1 MPVTIP
7 GVSTVVVDGY
17 FSAADDRALNARRIL
32 IVAPANATSVNET
45 PGYLLA
51 EPTNE
56 LYNPTLYRSEN
67 DVVTDFGL
75 GSPAHVAYS
84 QVLRA
89 GGSNIYISAT
99 APHAAAD
106 LKPEPVAPY
115 ATYTRREFEVIQA
128 LESVDLV
135 LPELIVVVGYAI
147 NEYVTEGGTD
157 RCARYGEIAAQ
168 SCAALTAES
177 FPCEAVFSV
186 VDIQAHLDASRAS
199 HPSNEVHANLT
210 LGLTTAALTF
220 TAVSPL
226 KAVGEAVSVTILA
239 GSSGKVLG
247 ATVDGSDITIQLDNT
262 AGNNT
267 GTLVAAMCEATPAV
281 KALVTTV
288 NAGTGTVVAAAKAS
302 LAGGTGTVDFRVKTT
317 FNPYKLTAGNVNE
330 YVTDL
335 AKTNLA
341 SAGDWFPG
349 VPFPIQFA
357 LDAVEGVSDAD
368 GPSLSRFIVLPIGE
382 IVTTAQPADAGSVV
396 KFKTAA
402 AAVCGHIF
410 ATPFNGSITLKR
422 FQNVRYVRYRL
433 SKSNMRALIAVK
445 ACPINV
451 DSQLFPITVDGVTAA
466 QDKAGDISHFT
477 RLQTLTICNQLVRG
491 SREICEVY
499 IGKTADENT
508 LNALETQLRS
518 YYLDLKQMG
527 AVRDIR
533 FQIEFIYT
541 QFKLNVN
548 ITVVPSGE
556 IREIDLNVGIALQ

>member
-1 MPVTIP
+1 MPVTLP
-7 GVSTVVVDGY
+7 GVSTVIVDGY
-17 FSAADDRALNARRIL
+17 FNAADDQALNARRIL
-32 IVAPANATSVNET
+32 VVAPANAETQNET

-56 LYNPTLYRSEN
+56 LYNPTLYRTEN

-89 GGSNIYISAT
+89 GGTNIYISAT

-106 LKPEPVAPY
+106 AKPEPSGSY
-115 ATYTRREFEVIQA
+115 STYTRREFEVIQA
-128 LESVDLV
+128 LENVDLV
-135 LPELIVVVGYAI
+135 LPELIVVVGYPI
-147 NEYVTEGGTD
+147 NQFVTESGTD
-157 RCARYGEIAAQ
+157 RVARYGEIAAQ

-186 VDIQAHLDASRAS
+186 VDIETHL
-199 HPSNEVHANLT
+199 NANRT
-210 LGLTTAALTF
+210 DPDG
-220 TAVSPL
+220 
-226 KAVGEAVSVTILA
+226 A
-239 GSSGKVLG
+239 GS
-247 ATVDGSDITIQLDNT
+247 DT
-262 AGNNT
+262 ARF
-267 GTLVAAMCEATPAV
+267 
-281 KALVTTV
+281 
-288 NAGTGTVVAAAKAS
+288 AS
-302 LAGGTGTVDFRVKTT
+302 TY
-317 FNPYKLTAGNVNE
+317 NPYKLTAANVNE
-330 YVTDL
+330 YVGDL
-335 AKTNLA
+335 SKADLT
-341 SAGDWFPG
+341 SAANWHKG

-357 LDAVEGVSDAD
+357 LDAVEAASDPD
-368 GPSLSRFIVLPIGE
+368 GPSLSRFIVLPVGE
-382 IVTTAQPADAGSVV
+382 LVTTGQPADAASVV
-396 KFKTAA
+396 TFKTPE

-410 ATPFNGSITLKR
+410 GTPFNGSITLKR
-422 FQNVRYVRYRL
+422 FQNVRYIRYRL
-433 SKSNMRALIAVK
+433 SKSNQKALIAVK

-466 QDKAGDISHFT
+466 QDKAGEVSHFT

-533 FQIEFIYT
+533 FNIEFIYT

-548 ITVVPSGE
+548 ITVIPSGE